1 MKTRRLAPL
10 VLPLLALAL
19 VGCAEEA
26 KPAPKADA
34 GTGTAAP
41 AGPGAPEGGPD
52 APKATTKK

>member
-10 VLPLLALAL
+10 ALPLLALAL

-34 GTGTAAP
+34 GTAAP

>member
-10 VLPLLALAL
+10 ALPLLALAL

-26 KPAPKADA
+26 KPAPKVDA
-34 GTGTAAP
+34 GTAAP